1 SLCRRG
7 RTLAP
12 SAYCTRPRNC
22 EARISSRP
30 CGRSPEGILIPPD
43 GMAWVRQQELHEFE
57 GIPLEGFVSEWRT
70 SSIVERALEV
80 AIGVSIDLM
89 RHTLSRHGLGLPTTY
104 RGVVFAARDAGLL
117 EAGLAASL
125 ADLCRFRHV
134 PAHEGDRIDDAV
146 VVDVLHHG
154 VRNLRRFREA
164 ASGW

>member
-1 SLCRRG
+1 VSITARSLCRRG

-30 CGRSPEGILIPPD
+30 CGRSPEGILIP
-43 GMAWVRQQELHEFE
+43 
-57 GIPLEGFVSEWRT
+57 LEGFVSDWKT

-89 RHTLSRHGLGLPTTY
+89 RHTLSRHGLGLPATY

-134 PAHEGDRIDDAV
+134 LAHEGDRIDAAV
-146 VVDVLHHG
+146 VVEVLQHG
-154 VRNLRRFREA
+154 VRSLRRFREA
-164 ASGW
+164 ASGCWPGAALVS